1 MTNYSFIGNNVY
13 FVILALL
20 LAFGIL
26 QTTGTA
32 LSTEKPVVSVVS
44 CSMYPEIDRGDILMV
59 QGTDFDSIEEDQIVV
74 YQVPMEAEIEIDEET
89 YRIGE
94 EPVETPLG
102 DTYITHVEDQSARLR
117 IDRSNINVVE
127 GGEYS
132 SGEQTFRVNEV
143 SGLAIP
149 VVHRVVEKR
158 DDSIATKGDANPEQL
173 DFEKEIMPEQI
184 HGQVFF
190 QIPKVGAIKLIAMD
204 LAGLEGSPLT
214 IDEYQPCSAEQ

>member
-1 MTNYSFIGNNVY
+1 MSSDLGPLKDVY
-13 FVILALL
+13 FICLALL

-26 QTTGTA
+26 QTAGTA
-32 LSTEKPVVSVVS
+32 LSTDKPVVSVVS

-59 QGTDFDSIEEDQIVV
+59 QGVEFDSIEEGQIVV
-74 YQVPMEAEIEIDEET
+74 YQVPMEAEIEIDGET
-89 YRIGE
+89 YSLGE
-94 EPVETPLG
+94 EPVETPIG
-102 DTYITHVEDQSARLR
+102 SAYVTHVEDQSARLR
-117 IDRSNINVVE
+117 IGRSNIDVVE

-132 SGEQTFRVNEV
+132 SGDYSFRVNEV

-149 VVHRVVEKR
+149 VVHRVTEKR

-173 DFEKEIMPEQI
+173 DFEKEIRPEQI

-190 QIPKVGAIKLIAMD
+190 QIPKVGAVKLIAMD
-204 LAGLEGSPLT
+204 LAGLEGSPLR